1 MIAKIYSVVV
11 SWLDGQ
17 LVEVEVDIH
26 NGMPAF
32 IIVGLP
38 DTAIQ
43 ESRERVR
50 SAIKN
55 SDLPFPRTKITVNLA
70 PADIKKTG
78 PSFDLPIALWILL
91 EECNISQDILNE
103 TLVVGELALDGIVR
117 SVQAVLPTVI
127 FAKEKWY
134 KRVIVPEENAIEAAL
149 IPGVDIIPAKN
160 IAEIVQMLSG
170 NVPMVIQPTSS
181 IDDIVRRIPHEL
193 VDFNQ
198 IVGQQYAKRALLIA
212 AAGGHN
218 ILMEWPPWSG
228 KTMLSKALGTILPPM
243 VYEEIVE
250 VSKIYSVAGK
260 LSKEHPLI
268 TERPFRRIHHT
279 ASAISIIGGGRDS
292 KPGEISLAHK
302 WVLFLDEML
311 EFPQTVLETL
321 RQPLEDGVISIN
333 RVQSSCIYPARF
345 MLVGAM
351 NPCPCGFMGDTV
363 KKCTCQPFQIERYR
377 SRLSGPLLDRMD
389 IFIHVPRVNVD
400 EIANKSAT
408 TTTSEEFRQQ
418 VIFAREKQLLRL
430 RETGKTS
437 NAEMTNKDIDAFCVL
452 DAASGELLQ
461 KAVQKLDLSTRAYY
475 RTLKLARTIAD
486 IAGLD
491 DIGAEH
497 ITEALGYREKTQK

>member
-1 MIAKIYSVVV
+1 MIAKTYSVVV

-43 ESRERVR
+43 ESKERIR

-78 PSFDLPIALWILL
+78 PSFDLAIAIGIVL
-91 EECNISQDILNE
+91 EECKIDQTLLNE
-103 TLVVGELALDGIVR
+103 TLIVGELALDGAVR

-149 IPGVDIIPAKN
+149 IPGVEIMPAKN
-160 IAEIVQMLSG
+160 IAEVVRMLSG
-170 NVPMVIQPTSS
+170 WIPIVIQPTSS
-181 IDDIVRRIPHEL
+181 IEDIITHNPHEL

-198 IVGQQYAKRALLIA
+198 IVGQQFAKRALLIA

-260 LSKEHPLI
+260 LTREHPLI

-302 WVLFLDEML
+302 GVLFLDEML

-363 KKCTCQPFQIERYR
+363 KKCTCQPFQIDRYR
-377 SRLSGPLLDRMD
+377 SRLSWPLLDRMD
-389 IFIHVPRVNVD
+389 IFIHVPRVNVE
-400 EIANKSAT
+400 EIANKNQPMQ
-408 TTTSEEFRQQ
+408 TSDEFRAN
-418 VIFAREKQLLRL
+418 VIQAREKQLSRL
-430 RETGKTS
+430 REAGKTS
-437 NAEMTNKDIDAFCVL
+437 NAEMTNKDIDTFCALWPV
-452 DAASGELLQ
+452 AGELLQ
-461 KAVQKLDLSTRAYY
+461 KAVQRLDLSTRAYY

-486 IAGLD
+486 LAWID
-491 DIGAEH
+491 DIQPEH
-497 ITEALGYREKTQK
+497 ITEALGYREKTK

>member
-1 MIAKIYSVVV
+1 MIAKVYSVVV
-11 SWLDGQ
+11 SGLDGQ

-32 IIVGLP
+32 IIVWLP

-91 EECNISQDILNE
+91 EECSIDQNLLNE
-103 TLVVGELALDGIVR
+103 TLVIGELALDGAVR

-134 KRVIVPEENAIEAAL
+134 KRVIVPEENAVEAAL
-149 IPGVDIIPAKN
+149 IPDVEIVPAKN
-160 IAEIVQMLSG
+160 IAEIVRMFSG
-170 NVPMVIQPTSS
+170 ALPIKIQPPSS
-181 IDDIVRRIPHEL
+181 IADIEQHNPHEL
-193 VDFNQ
+193 VDFAQ

-218 ILMEWPPWSG
+218 ILMEGPPWSG

-260 LSKEHPLI
+260 LTKEHPLI

-279 ASAISIIGGGRDS
+279 ASAISIIGWGRDS
-292 KPGEISLAHK
+292 KPWEISLAHK

-351 NPCPCGFMGDTV
+351 NPCPCGFMGDSA

-377 SRLSGPLLDRMD
+377 SRLSWPLLDRMD

-400 EIANKSAT
+400 EIAAKSIPS
-408 TTTSEEFRQQ
+408 TTSDEFRTL
-418 VIFAREKQLLRL
+418 VIQAREKQIARL
-430 RETGKTS
+430 REKWKTC
-437 NAEMTNKDIDAFCVL
+437 NAEMSNKEIDSYCVL
-452 DAASGELLQ
+452 DAVANELIQ
-461 KAVQKLDLSTRAYY
+461 KATQKLDLSTRAYY

-486 IAGLD
+486 LAGAE
-491 DIGAEH
+491 DIQPEH
-497 ITEALGYREKTQK
+497 ITEALWYRERTK

>member
-1 MIAKIYSVVV
+1 MIAKVYSVVV

-32 IIVGLP
+32 IIVWLP

-78 PSFDLPIALWILL
+78 PSFDLPIALGILQ
-91 EECNISQDILNE
+91 EECKIDQSILDE
-103 TLVVGELALDGIVR
+103 TLVVGELALDGAVR
-117 SVQAVLPTVI
+117 AVQAVLPTVI

-149 IPGVDIIPAKN
+149 IPWVEIVSAKN
-160 IAEIVQMLSG
+160 IAEIVRMLSG
-170 NVPMVIQPTSS
+170 SLPIAIQPPSS
-181 IDDIVRRIPHEL
+181 IADIESHNPHEL
-193 VDFNQ
+193 VDFSQ
-198 IVGQQYAKRALLIA
+198 IVGQQYAKRAILIA

-228 KTMLSKALGTILPPM
+228 KTMLSKALWTILPPM

-302 WVLFLDEML
+302 GVLFLDEML

-345 MLVGAM
+345 MLVWAM
-351 NPCPCGFMGDTV
+351 NPCPCGFMGDPV

-377 SRLSGPLLDRMD
+377 SRLSWPLLDRMD

-400 EIANKSAT
+400 EIAAKWTPAT
-408 TTTSEEFRQQ
+408 TSAEFREQ
-418 VIFAREKQLLRL
+418 VIRARESQLVRL
-430 RETGKTS
+430 RESWKTS
-437 NAEMTNKDIDAFCVL
+437 NAEMSNKDIDVFCVL
-452 DAASGELLQ
+452 WEAESELLQ
-461 KAVQKLDLSTRAYY
+461 KAVQRLELSTRAYY

-486 IAGLD
+486 LGDSENIKS
-491 DIGAEH
+491 EH
-497 ITEALGYREKTQK
+497 ITEALGYREKKS

>member
-1 MIAKIYSVVV
+1 MIAKVYSVVV

-32 IIVGLP
+32 IIVWLP

-91 EECNISQDILNE
+91 EECKIDQTILNE
-103 TLVVGELALDGIVR
+103 TLVIGELALDGAVR
-117 SVQAVLPTVI
+117 AVQAVLPTVI

-149 IPGVDIIPAKN
+149 IPWVEIVPAKN
-160 IAEIVQMLSG
+160 IAEIVRMLSG
-170 NVPMVIQPTSS
+170 SLPIVVQSASS
-181 IDDIVRRIPHEL
+181 IADIESHNPHEL
-193 VDFNQ
+193 VDFSQ
-198 IVGQQYAKRALLIA
+198 IVGQQYAKRAILIA

-228 KTMLSKALGTILPPM
+228 KTMLSKALWTILPPM

-279 ASAISIIGGGRDS
+279 ASAISIIGWGRDS

-321 RQPLEDGVISIN
+321 RQPLEDGVISVN

-351 NPCPCGFMGDTV
+351 NPCPCGFMGDPV

-400 EIANKSAT
+400 EIATKSAP
-408 TTTSEEFRQQ
+408 TTTSAEFREQ
-418 VIFAREKQLLRL
+418 VMHAREKQLLRL

-437 NAEMTNKDIDAFCVL
+437 NAEMTNKDIDTFCVL
-452 DAASGELLQ
+452 DATTNELLQ
-461 KAVQKLDLSTRAYY
+461 KAVQRLDLSTRAYY

-486 IAGLD
+486 LAGSDNIAS
-491 DIGAEH
+491 EH
-497 ITEALGYREKTQK
+497 ITEALGYREKTK

>member
-1 MIAKIYSVVV
+1 MIAKVYSVVV
-11 SWLDGQ
+11 SGLDGQ

-32 IIVGLP
+32 IIVWLP

-91 EECNISQDILNE
+91 EECSIDQDLLNE
-103 TLVVGELALDGIVR
+103 TLVIGELALDGAVR

-149 IPGVDIIPAKN
+149 IPDVEIIPAKN
-160 IAEIVQMLSG
+160 ISEIVRMFSG
-170 NVPMVIQPTSS
+170 SLPMAIQPPSS
-181 IDDIVRRIPHEL
+181 IADIVTHNPHEL
-193 VDFNQ
+193 IDFNQ
-198 IVGQQYAKRALLIA
+198 IVGQQYAKRAILIA

-228 KTMLSKALGTILPPM
+228 KTMLSKALWTILPPM

-260 LSKEHPLI
+260 LTKDHPLI

-292 KPGEISLAHK
+292 RPGEISLAHK

-321 RQPLEDGVISIN
+321 RQPLEDWIISIN

-351 NPCPCGFMGDTV
+351 NPCPCGFMGDPV
-363 KKCTCQPFQIERYR
+363 KKCSCQPFQIDRYR
-377 SRLSGPLLDRMD
+377 SKLSWPLLDRMD
-389 IFIHVPRVNVD
+389 IFINVPRVNTD
-400 EIANKSAT
+400 EIAAKWIP
-408 TTTSEEFRQQ
+408 TTTSAEFRDI
-418 VIFAREKQLLRL
+418 VILARERQLLRL
-430 RETGKTS
+430 REQGKTC
-437 NAEMTNKDIDAFCVL
+437 NAEMTNKDIDTFCAL
-452 DAASGELLQ
+452 SPASQELLQ
-461 KAVQKLDLSTRAYY
+461 KAMQKLDLSTRAYY

-486 IAGLD
+486 LGQSDEIQP
-491 DIGAEH
+491 EH
-497 ITEALGYREKTQK
+497 ITEALWYRERTK